1 MNSGS
6 STAENVLRTKKNDR
20 HVTSFFYFAAKIL
33 ILQNMGYLRE
43 RAFSTRIYS
52 NLLTKVNDF
61 RQLWPLLW
69 SRGIDKKLSKL
80 ESKSSMAEFFYSF
93 FFKVWQK
100 FRGIPKLSTSA
111 LSQLDKRRVLFC
123 VVNEFAILT
132 TLATLID
139 VYVHQSSPL
148 SRFKFQLQK

>member
-1 MNSGS
+1 MF
-6 STAENVLRTKKNDR
+6 STDEETGR
-20 HVTSFFYFAAKIL
+20 HVISFFYFAAKIL

-80 ESKSSMAEFFYSF
+80 ESKSSMAEIFYSF
-93 FFKVWQK
+93 FFKVWQ
-100 FRGIPKLSTSA
+100 RGIPKLSTSA
-111 LSQLDKRRVLFC
+111 LSQLGKRRVLFR